1 MSHRDV
7 FLFLIAVV
15 VRFESLGKPLQRH
28 SRNHYIIKLKIEWE
42 VAFIFQILLQTLDL
56 GLM

>member
-15 VRFESLGKPLQRH
+15 VRFESKDIRET
-28 SRNHYIIKLKIEWE
+28 IILKIEWE